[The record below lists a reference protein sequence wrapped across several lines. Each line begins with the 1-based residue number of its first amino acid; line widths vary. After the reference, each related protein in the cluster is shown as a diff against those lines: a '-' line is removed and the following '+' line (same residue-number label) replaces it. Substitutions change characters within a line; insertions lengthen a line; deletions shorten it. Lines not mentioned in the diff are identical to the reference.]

1 VTRAILVLFAAL
13 AAALPASGAWGA
25 DDRRSVDSRREAL
38 HSRMEKLRAEL
49 AETEVDRNEARE
61 ELRDSEKAISE
72 ANRALRELNQRRAA
86 TSEQLASLATR
97 KKLAADALTARERT
111 LGQLLTVLY
120 RGGEPNPLKVLL
132 SGDDPNQVARDLHY
146 LSYLSRANAQLLDAY
161 RADLAHTEELEAT
174 AREAGSELEEIE
186 RTRRDE
192 REQLVK
198 QLAARRKVLQK
209 LGDRIQAQRREVK
222 TLQADEARLAR
233 LVERISRPAAS
244 ARPAKGGDRAR
255 AAPATTPG
263 GASEPLLA
271 PLRGVL
277 VHRFGAARPEGGPGW
292 KGIFIRAAGGTEV
305 HAAAAG
311 EVVFADWM
319 RGYGNLIILDHGS
332 GLLTIYGN
340 NESVLKSVGDR
351 VAAGEAIATVG
362 ASGGAEETGLYFETR
377 REGRAF
383 DPLTSVTLR

>member
-1 VTRAILVLFAAL
+1 V
-13 AAALPASGAWGA
+13 
-25 DDRRSVDSRREAL
+25 
-38 HSRMEKLRAEL
+38 
-49 AETEVDRNEARE
+49 
-61 ELRDSEKAISE
+61 LRDSEKAISE
-72 ANRALRELNQRRAA
+72 ANRALRELNQRRAE
-86 TSEQLASLATR
+86 TSAQLASLATK
-97 KKLAADALTARERT
+97 KKLAADALAARERT

-132 SGDDPNQVARDLHY
+132 SGDDPNQVTRDLHY

-192 REQLVK
+192 REQLLK
-198 QLAARRKVLQK
+198 QVAARRKVLQK

-233 LVERISRPAAS
+233 LVERISRPTAT
-244 ARPAKGGDRAR
+244 ARSSKGDRAR
-255 AAPATTPG
+255 TASSATPG
-263 GASEPLLA
+263 AGSESLLA